1 MFFLCTETYGY
12 IMSGFPTTEQD
23 GLPNLCFTFPS
34 KILNAD
40 LDYATIFGS
49 RFCFHVTF
57 V

>member
-1 MFFLCTETYGY
+1 MFFLCTETSGY

-23 GLPNLCFTFPS
+23 GLPNLCFTFLS
-34 KILNAD
+34 KISNVD

-49 RFCFHVTF
+49 KVCFQVTF